1 MEDFFNVLKVKD
13 FITIL
18 KALPRAGKQEV
29 ELGKARG
36 RYLAEDIISSEDLP
50 ATNRSSM
57 DGYAVRSRDTFGASE
72 ANPVYLEIS
81 GQVAIDE
88 VPQDRLEPGLCV
100 RIVTGSTLPP
110 GADSVVMVEHAHEMG
125 GQTVEIR
132 KPVAPWENV
141 MLKGEDIT
149 SGSIALRAG
158 MKVSAPRAGILAA
171 LGKEKV
177 DVGVVPRVGIISTGD
192 ELVPINQ
199 TPAPGYIRDVNS
211 YTLAQVAEEEGCEV
225 NIYGIVPDLENEVQ
239 ASLVR
244 ALDEN
249 DVVLVSGGSSVGNR
263 DFTLESLSG
272 IEGMEIIVHGLALSP
287 GKPTI
292 FARKG
297 NKYVWGLPGQVT
309 SAQIVML
316 VLVIPLLRH
325 LQGKSDSFDLKKEFF
340 LRANLSRNI
349 ASKYGREDY
358 VRVRLQKDDGR
369 ITAVPVPGKSGLLKT
384 LLEADGIIRIAEN
397 CEGLSQDDEVM
408 VRLI

>member
-1 MEDFFNVLKVKD
+1 MEDFFNVLKVQD
-13 FITIL
+13 FINIL
-18 KALPRAGKQEV
+18 KGLPIAGRQKV
-29 ELGKARG
+29 ELAKARG
-36 RYLAEDIISSEDLP
+36 RYLAEDVISSEDLP

-57 DGYAVRSRDTFGASE
+57 DGYAVLSKDTFGASE

-149 SGSIALRAG
+149 SKSVALRAG
-158 MKVSAPRAGILAA
+158 MRVSAPRTGILAA

-177 DVGVVPRVGIISTGD
+177 HIGMVPRVGIISTGD

-199 TPAPGYIRDVNS
+199 TPAPGCIRDVNS
-211 YTLAQVAEEEGCEV
+211 HTLAHMAEDEGCEV
-225 NIYGIVPDLENEVQ
+225 NIHGIVSDLKDKVQ
-239 ASLVR
+239 ASLIR
-244 ALDEN
+244 ALNEN

-316 VLVIPLLRH
+316 VLIIPFLRH
-325 LQGKSDSFDLKKEFF
+325 LQGKSDAFDSKSEFCLK
-340 LRANLSRNI
+340 ASLSRNI

-358 VRVRLQKDDGR
+358 VRVRLQEDSGLLR
-369 ITAVPVPGKSGLLKT
+369 AVPIPGKSGLLKT
-384 LLEADGIIRIAEN
+384 LLKADGIIRIAEN